1 VIHLN
6 SPKYFHIRHKIQL
19 VQGDLMVE
27 EKKEETIEEPKV
39 GVYVCHCG
47 INIGGVVDIPAVTE
61 YAKTL
66 PNVVIANEY
75 KYYCSDPG
83 QMEIQKDIKEQGLNR
98 VVVAACSPRLH
109 EPTFR
114 RAVEEAG
121 LNPYLFEFA
130 NLREHDSW
138 VHQNEPVA
146 ATEKAK
152 DLVRMAVAKARLLE
166 PLEAS
171 IVDVNNKAMVIGGG
185 VAGIQAA
192 LDLADMGFKTYM
204 VEKQPTIGGRMGQ
217 LDKTFPTLDCSM
229 CILAP
234 KMVDVGKHENIE
246 LMTYAEVKEVDGYI
260 GNFTVK
266 VEKKPRY
273 IDEELCVGCGSC
285 VEVCPIEMPNYFD
298 EGIGMVKAAYIPFP
312 QAVPLCATIDKDYC
326 IECKLCDQICERGA
340 VKHDQEPEEIELDL
354 GTIIVA
360 TGYDPYDPTE
370 KLEYGYGSHT
380 NVITGMELERQ
391 INASGPTEGKVI
403 KPSDGEKPKRVA
415 FIHCVGSRD
424 EQIGKPYCSRVCC
437 MYAMKNAQLI
447 KDKMPDTEV
456 VLYYMDIRAFGKGF
470 EEFYKRSQEK
480 YGIKFVRGRP
490 AEVIEN
496 SDLTLT
502 VRGEDTLLG
511 KVTEY
516 DYDMVVL
523 GVGLAPPEGSEDLR
537 QTIGLSKSADGFLME
552 AHPKL
557 RPVDTL
563 TDGVYLAGVSQGPK
577 DIPDAVAQAS
587 GAAARAAIPMVK
599 GKVAIEPIIATTDL
613 DVCGG
618 CEVCLELCPYGAVER
633 ADEQVNVNVAL
644 CKGCGT
650 CVAACPSGAM
660 DQQHFKTEQ
669 IMAQIEAAMNEPAK

>member
-1 VIHLN
+1 
-6 SPKYFHIRHKIQL
+6 
-19 VQGDLMVE
+19 MAE
-27 EKKEETIEEPKV
+27 EKRDIENEEPRI

-47 INIGGVVDIPAVTE
+47 INIGGVVDVPAVAE

-66 PNVVIANEY
+66 PNVVIAKDY

-83 QMEIQKDIKEQGLNR
+83 QQVIQNDIKEHNLNR
-98 VVVAACSPRLH
+98 IVVAACSPRLH

-114 RAVEEAG
+114 RCVREAG
-121 LNPYLFEFA
+121 LNQFLFEFA

-138 VHQNEPVA
+138 VHMGEPEA

-152 DLVRMAVAKARLLE
+152 DLTRMAVAKARLLE

-171 IVDVNNKAMVIGGG
+171 VVSVDNKAMVIGGG
-185 VAGIQAA
+185 VAGIQSA
-192 LDLADMGFKTYM
+192 LDLADMGFQTYM

-246 LMTYAEVKEVDGYI
+246 LLTYSEVREVDGYI
-260 GNFTVK
+260 GNFKVK
-266 VEKKPRY
+266 VERKPRY

-298 EGIGMVKAAYIPFP
+298 EGIGMVKAAFIPFP

-340 VKHDQEPEEIELDL
+340 VKHDQESEFIDL
-354 GTIIVA
+354 EVGTIIVA

-370 KLEYGYGSHT
+370 KLEYGYGAHT
-380 NVITGMELERQ
+380 NVITAMEIERM
-391 INASGPTEGKVI
+391 INASGPTEGHVI
-403 KPSDGEKPKRVA
+403 KPSDHESPKRVA

-424 EQIGKPYCSRVCC
+424 DKIGKPYCSRVCC
-437 MYAMKNAQLI
+437 MYSMKNAQLI
-447 KDKMPDTEV
+447 IDHEPDTDV
-456 VLYYMDIRAFGKGF
+456 TLYYMDIRAFGKGF
-470 EEFYKRSQEK
+470 EEFYKNSQEK
-480 YGIKFVRGRP
+480 YGIKFLRGRP
-490 AEVIEN
+490 SEIIEN
-496 SDLTLT
+496 DDLTLT
-502 VRGEDTLLG
+502 VRGEDTLLNT
-511 KVTEY
+511 VTEY
-516 DYDMVVL
+516 DYDLVVL
-523 GVGLAPPEGSEDLR
+523 SVGLVPPEGAEELR
-537 QTIGLSKSADGFLME
+537 QTIGLSKSGDGFLME

-577 DIPDAVAQAS
+577 DIPDAVAQGS

-599 GKVAIEPIIATTDL
+599 GEVEIEPIIATTDT
-613 DVCGG
+613 DVCGA
-618 CEVCLELCPYGAVER
+618 CEVCVELCPYGAVAIEDDQ
-633 ADEQVNVNVAL
+633 ATVNVAL

-660 DQQHFKTEQ
+660 DQNHFKTDQ
-669 IMAQIEAAMNEPAK
+669 IMTDRKSVV

>member
-1 VIHLN
+1 
-6 SPKYFHIRHKIQL
+6 
-19 VQGDLMVE
+19 MAE
-27 EKKEETIEEPKV
+27 EKKQETTEEPKI

-47 INIGGVVDIPAVTE
+47 VNIGGVVDVEAVKD
-61 YAKTL
+61 YAATL
-66 PNVVIANEY
+66 PNVVVAEDY
-75 KYYCSDPG
+75 KYMCSDPG
-83 QMEIQKDIKEQGLNR
+83 QTLIQDDIKEKGLNR

-114 RAVEEAG
+114 RAVREAG
-121 LNPYLFEFA
+121 LNQFLFEFA

-138 VHQNEPVA
+138 VHMNEPEA

-166 PLEAS
+166 PLEAETVS
-171 IVDVNNKAMVIGGG
+171 VTDKALVIGGG
-185 VAGIQAA
+185 VAGIQSA
-192 LDLADMGFKTYM
+192 LDLADMGFKTYL
-204 VEKQPTIGGRMGQ
+204 VEKNPTIGGRMAQ

-246 LMTYAEVKEVDGYI
+246 LLTYSEVKDVDGYI
-260 GNFTVK
+260 GNFKVT

-273 IDEELCVGCGSC
+273 IDESICTGCGSC
-285 VEVCPIEMPNYFD
+285 TEVCPIEIPNYFD
-298 EGIGMVKAAYIPFP
+298 EGVGMVKAAYIPFP

-326 IECKLCDQICERGA
+326 IECHLCDTACERGA
-340 VKHDQEPEEIELDL
+340 INHNQKPEEVELEV

-360 TGYDPYDPTE
+360 TGYDPYDAAG
-370 KLEYGYGSHT
+370 KKEYIYEDSQ
-380 NVITGMELERQ
+380 NVITGLELERY
-391 INASGPTEGKVI
+391 INASGPTQGHVI
-403 KPSDGEKPKRVA
+403 VPSSGETPKRVA
-415 FIHCVGSRD
+415 FIQCVGSRD
-424 EQIGKPYCSRVCC
+424 EQIHKPYCSRVCC

-447 KDKMPDTEV
+447 IDHEPDTEV
-456 VLYYMDIRAFGKGF
+456 AIYYMDIRAFGKGF

-480 YGIKFVRGRP
+480 YGIKFIRGRP
-490 AEVIEN
+490 AAVLEN
-496 SDLTLT
+496 PDKTLT
-502 VRGEDTLLG
+502 VRAEDSLLG

-523 GVGLAPPEGSEDLR
+523 SVGLQPPANSETLR
-537 QTIGLSKSADGFLME
+537 QTLGISKSADGFLME

-563 TDGVYLAGVSQGPK
+563 TDGIYLAGVAQGPK

-587 GAAARAAIPMVK
+587 GAAARAAIPMIK
-599 GKVAIEPIIATTDL
+599 GEVEIEPIVAAVDE

-618 CEVCLELCPYGAVER
+618 CEVCIELCPFGAIEK
-633 ADEQVNVNVAL
+633 ADGKAHINIAL

-650 CVAACPSGAM
+650 CVGACPSGAL
-660 DQQHFKTEQ
+660 DQQHFKTSQ
-669 IMAQIEAAMNEPAK
+669 IMAQIAAAMNEPAK

>member
-1 VIHLN
+1 
-6 SPKYFHIRHKIQL
+6 
-19 VQGDLMVE
+19 MAE
-27 EKKEETIEEPKV
+27 EKNQETTEELKV

-47 INIGGVVDIPAVTE
+47 VNIGGVVDIEAVRD
-61 YAKTL
+61 YAATL
-66 PNVVIANEY
+66 PDVEVAEEY
-75 KYYCSDPG
+75 KYFCSDPG
-83 QMEIQKDIKEQGLNR
+83 QEMIQKDIKEKGLNR

-114 RAVEEAG
+114 RAVKEAG
-121 LNPYLFEFA
+121 LNPFLFEFA

-138 VHQNEPVA
+138 VHQNEPEA

-166 PLEAS
+166 PLTAES
-171 IVDVNNKAMVIGGG
+171 VSVDNKAMVIGGG
-185 VAGIQAA
+185 VAGIQSA
-192 LDLADMGFKTYM
+192 LDLGDMGFKTYL
-204 VEKQPTIGGRMGQ
+204 VEKQPTIGGRMAQ

-234 KMVDVGKHENIE
+234 KMVDCGKHENIE
-246 LMTYAEVKEVDGYI
+246 LISYAEVKEVHGYI
-260 GNFTVK
+260 GNFQVT

-273 IDEELCVGCGSC
+273 IDESVCTGCGSC
-285 VEVCPIEMPNYFD
+285 TEVCPIEIPNYFD
-298 EGIGMVKAAYIPFP
+298 EGVGMVKATYIPFP

-326 IECKLCDQICERGA
+326 IECKLCDQVCGNGA
-340 VKHDQEPEEIELDL
+340 IKHDQEPELIELDI

-370 KLEYGYGSHT
+370 KTEWAYGQAE
-380 NVITGMELERQ
+380 NVITGLELERF
-391 INASGPTEGKVI
+391 INASGPTQGHVL
-403 KPSDGEKPKRVA
+403 KPSDGGHPKSVA
-415 FIHCVGSRD
+415 FIQCVGSRD

-447 KDKMPDTEV
+447 IDHEPDTEV
-456 VLYYMDIRAFGKGF
+456 TIYYMDIRAFGKGF
-470 EEFYKRSQEK
+470 EEFYKASQEK

-490 AEVIEN
+490 ATVMEN
-496 SDLTLT
+496 PDKTLT
-502 VRGEDTLLG
+502 IRSEDTLLG

-523 GVGLAPPEGSEDLR
+523 SVGLQPPEGAETLR
-537 QTIGLSKSADGFLME
+537 QTLTLSKSSDGFLME

-563 TDGVYLAGVSQGPK
+563 TDGIYLAGVAQGPK

-599 GKVAIEPIIATTDL
+599 GEVEIEPIIAAVDE

-618 CEVCLELCPYGAVER
+618 CEVCIDLCPYGAVER
-633 ADEQVNVNVAL
+633 IDEKAHINVAL

-650 CVAACPSGAM
+650 CVGACPSGAL
-660 DQQHFKTEQ
+660 DQQHFKTSQ
-669 IMAQIEAAMNEPAK
+669 IFAQIEAAMNGGK

>member
-1 VIHLN
+1 
-6 SPKYFHIRHKIQL
+6 
-19 VQGDLMVE
+19 MAE
-27 EKKEETIEEPKV
+27 EKRDIENEEPRI

-47 INIGGVVDIPAVTE
+47 VNIGGVVDVPAVAE

-66 PNVVIANEY
+66 PNVVIAKDY

-83 QMEIQKDIKEQGLNR
+83 QQVIQDDIKEHNLNR
-98 VVVAACSPRLH
+98 IVVAACSPRLH

-114 RAVEEAG
+114 RCIREAG
-121 LNPYLFEFA
+121 LNQFLFEFA

-138 VHQNEPVA
+138 VHMGEPEA

-152 DLVRMAVAKARLLE
+152 DLTRMAVAKARLLE

-171 IVDVNNKAMVIGGG
+171 VVSVDNKAMVIGGG
-185 VAGIQAA
+185 VAGIQSA
-192 LDLADMGFKTYM
+192 LDLADMGFQTYM

-246 LMTYAEVKEVDGYI
+246 LLTYSEVREVDGYI
-260 GNFTVK
+260 GNFKVK
-266 VEKKPRY
+266 VERKPRY

-298 EGIGMVKAAYIPFP
+298 EGIGMVKAAFIPFP

-340 VKHDQEPEEIELDL
+340 VKHDQESEFIDL
-354 GTIIVA
+354 EVGTIIVA

-370 KLEYGYGSHT
+370 KLEYGYGAHT
-380 NVITGMELERQ
+380 NVITAMEIERM
-391 INASGPTEGKVI
+391 INASGPTEGHVI
-403 KPSDGEKPKRVA
+403 KPSDHESPKRVA

-424 EQIGKPYCSRVCC
+424 DKIGKPYCSRVCC
-437 MYAMKNAQLI
+437 MYSMKNAQLI
-447 KDKMPDTEV
+447 IDHEPDTDV
-456 VLYYMDIRAFGKGF
+456 TLYYMDIRAFGKGF
-470 EEFYKRSQEK
+470 EEFYKNSQEK
-480 YGIKFVRGRP
+480 YGIKFLRGRP
-490 AEVIEN
+490 SEIIEN
-496 SDLTLT
+496 DDLTLT
-502 VRGEDTLLG
+502 VRGEDTLLNT
-511 KVTEY
+511 VTEY
-516 DYDMVVL
+516 DYDLVVL
-523 GVGLAPPEGSEDLR
+523 SVGLIPPEGAEELR
-537 QTIGLSKSADGFLME
+537 QTIGLSKSGDGFLME

-577 DIPDAVAQAS
+577 DIPDAVAQGS

-599 GKVAIEPIIATTDL
+599 GEVEIEPIIATTDT
-613 DVCGG
+613 DVCGA
-618 CEVCLELCPYGAVER
+618 CEVCVELCPYGAVAIEDDQ
-633 ADEQVNVNVAL
+633 ATVNVAL

-660 DQQHFKTEQ
+660 DQNHFKTDQ
-669 IMAQIEAAMNEPAK
+669 IMAQIEAALEDGK

>member
-1 VIHLN
+1 
-6 SPKYFHIRHKIQL
+6 
-19 VQGDLMVE
+19 MAE
-27 EKKEETIEEPKV
+27 EKRDIENEEPRI

-47 INIGGVVDIPAVTE
+47 INIGGVVDIPAVAE

-66 PNVVIANEY
+66 PNVVLAKDY

-83 QMEIQKDIKEQGLNR
+83 QQAIQDDIKEHNLNR
-98 VVVAACSPRLH
+98 IVVAACSPRLH

-114 RAVEEAG
+114 RCVQEAG
-121 LNPYLFEFA
+121 LNQFLFEFA
-130 NLREHDSW
+130 NIREHDSW
-138 VHQNEPVA
+138 VHMAQPEE

-152 DLVRMAVAKARLLE
+152 DLTRMAVAKARLLE

-171 IVDVNNKAMVIGGG
+171 VVDVDNKAMVIGGG

-204 VEKQPTIGGRMGQ
+204 IEKQPTIGGRMGQ

-246 LMTYAEVKEVDGYI
+246 LMTYAEVREVHGYI

-273 IDEELCVGCGSC
+273 ISEEDCVGCGSC

-340 VKHDQEPEEIELDL
+340 VVHDQESEFVDL
-354 GTIIVA
+354 EVGTIIVA

-380 NVITGMELERQ
+380 NVITAMEIERM
-391 INASGPTEGKVI
+391 INASGPTEGKVL
-403 KPSDGEKPKRVA
+403 KPSDMEKPKRVA

-437 MYAMKNAQLI
+437 MYSMKNAQLI
-447 KDKMPDTEV
+447 KDKMPDAEV
-456 VLYYMDIRAFGKGF
+456 TLYYMDIRAFGKGF
-470 EEFYKRSQEK
+470 EEFYKRSQQK

-496 SDLTLT
+496 PDLTLT
-502 VRGEDTLLG
+502 VRGEDTLLN

-523 GVGLAPPEGSEDLR
+523 SIGLIPPEGSEELR

-577 DIPDAVAQAS
+577 DIPDAVAQGS

-599 GKVAIEPIIATTDL
+599 GEVEIEPIVATTDV
-613 DVCGG
+613 DVCGA
-618 CEVCLELCPYGAVER
+618 CEVCVELCPYGAIAIE
-633 ADEQVNVNVAL
+633 DEQAAVNVAL

-669 IMAQIEAAMNEPAK
+669 IMAQIEAALENVGK

>member
-1 VIHLN
+1 
-6 SPKYFHIRHKIQL
+6 
-19 VQGDLMVE
+19 MAEE
-27 EKKEETIEEPKV
+27 EKKQETTEEPKI

-47 INIGGVVDIPAVTE
+47 INIAGVIDIDAVKD
-61 YAKTL
+61 YAATL
-66 PNVVIANEY
+66 PNVIVSEEY
-75 KYYCSDPG
+75 KYMCSDPG
-83 QMEIQKDIKEQGLNR
+83 QNLVQNDIKQKGVNR

-114 RAVEEAG
+114 RAVKEAG

-130 NLREHDSW
+130 NIREHDSW
-138 VHQNEPVA
+138 VHMNEPEK

-166 PLEAS
+166 ALES
-171 IVDVNNKAMVIGGG
+171 ETVGVTDKALVIGAG

-192 LDLADMGFKTYM
+192 LDLGDMGFKTYL
-204 VEKQPTIGGRMGQ
+204 VEKNPTIGGRMAQ

-234 KMVDVGKHENIE
+234 KMVDAGKHENIE
-246 LMTYAEVKEVDGYI
+246 LLSYSEVKEVDGYI
-260 GNFTVK
+260 GNFKVK

-273 IDEELCVGCGSC
+273 IDEEACVGCGSC
-285 VEVCPIEMPNYFD
+285 SDVCPIEMPNYFD
-298 EGIGMVKAAYIPFP
+298 EGVGMVKAAYIAFP
-312 QAVPLCATIDKDYC
+312 QAVPLVATIDKDYC
-326 IECKLCDQICERGA
+326 IECKLCDQVCERGA
-340 VKHDQEPEEIELDL
+340 VNHEQEPEEIELDV

-360 TGYDPYDPTE
+360 TGYDPYDPSE
-370 KLEYGYGSHT
+370 KKEWIYEDSQ
-380 NVITGMELERQ
+380 NVITGLELERY
-391 INASGPTEGKVI
+391 INASGPTQGHVV
-403 KPSDGEKPKRVA
+403 KPSDGETPKSVA
-415 FIHCVGSRD
+415 FIQCVGSRD
-424 EQIGKPYCSRVCC
+424 EQIDKPYCSRVCC

-447 KDKMPDTEV
+447 IDHEPNTEV
-456 VLYYMDIRAFGKGF
+456 AIYYMDIRAFGKGF

-480 YGIKFVRGRP
+480 YGVKFIRGRP
-490 AEVIEN
+490 ATVLEN
-496 SDLTLT
+496 PDQTLT
-502 VRGEDTLLG
+502 IRAEDTMLG

-516 DYDMVVL
+516 NYDMVVL
-523 GVGLAPPEGSEDLR
+523 SVGLQPPEGSEQLR
-537 QTIGLSKSADGFLME
+537 QTIGLSRSADGFLME

-599 GKVAIEPIIATTDL
+599 GEVEIEPIVAAVDT

-618 CEVCLELCPYGAVER
+618 CEVCLELCPFGAIER
-633 ADEQVNVNVAL
+633 IDEQAQVNIAL

-660 DQQHFKTEQ
+660 DQQHFRTAQ
-669 IMAQIEAAMNEPAK
+669 IMAQIEAAMQESSK